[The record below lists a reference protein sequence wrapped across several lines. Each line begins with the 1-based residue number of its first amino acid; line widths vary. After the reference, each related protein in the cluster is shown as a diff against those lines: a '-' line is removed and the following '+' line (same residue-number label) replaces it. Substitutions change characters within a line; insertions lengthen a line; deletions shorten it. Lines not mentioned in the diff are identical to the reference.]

1 MCPLCEKEYNDP
13 ADRRYHAQPNAC
25 PVCGPHIELWDR
37 NGNCLKQSHE
47 AITTAVEEILKGK
60 IVAVKGIGG
69 FHLITLAEDEKAV
82 LRLRKLKHREAKP
95 LALMF
100 PSIEIVKG
108 VCILNNVE
116 ESLLLSPE
124 SPIVLLKRKSNPDI
138 NIAPSIAP
146 KNPYLGVM
154 LPYTP
159 LHHILMRL
167 IGKPIVAT
175 SGNISDEPIC
185 IDNKEAIERLG
196 DIADFFLVH
205 NRRIVRHID
214 DSVVAVFNGE
224 PVVLRRSRGY
234 APLPVEI
241 NRQTRPV
248 LAVGGH
254 LKNTVAF
261 AFRNKVFISQH
272 IGDLETYQAYLAFKR
287 ATSDLPQMY
296 EKKATAIVCDLHPDY
311 LSTKFAEESGLP
323 LLKVQHHYAHILS
336 CVAENKIDYP
346 VLGIAWDG
354 TGYGV
359 DGTIWGGEFLLVNQG
374 EFKRV
379 AHLKQF
385 LLPGGDLAVKEPRRA
400 GLGALYEIY
409 GDSVNR
415 KIPTFQSFA
424 NNELKIIFKR
434 LKDGDTFPR
443 TSSAGRLF
451 DAVASIIGLKQI
463 CQFEGQAAMELEYA
477 IGDCKIEDE
486 YPISIVGV
494 EDGKPNF

>member
-1 MCPLCEKEYNDP
+1 
-13 ADRRYHAQPNAC
+13 
-25 PVCGPHIELWDR
+25 
-37 NGNCLKQSHE
+37 
-47 AITTAVEEILKGK
+47 
-60 IVAVKGIGG
+60 
-69 FHLITLAEDEKAV
+69 
-82 LRLRKLKHREAKP
+82 
-95 LALMF
+95 
-100 PSIEIVKG
+100 
-108 VCILNNVE
+108 
-116 ESLLLSPE
+116 
-124 SPIVLLKRKSNPDI
+124 
-138 NIAPSIAP
+138 
-146 KNPYLGVM
+146 
-154 LPYTP
+154 
-159 LHHILMRL
+159 
-167 IGKPIVAT
+167 
-175 SGNISDEPIC
+175 
-185 IDNKEAIERLG
+185 
-196 DIADFFLVH
+196 
-205 NRRIVRHID
+205 
-214 DSVVAVFNGE
+214 
-224 PVVLRRSRGY
+224 
-234 APLPVEI
+234 LPVEI

-494 EDGKPNF
+494 EDGKPDKNKETKFLNLMLDWRPLLESIIKDCFNGRSISEISIKFHNSMVKLIIEVAKRIGEKKIVLSGGCFQNRYLTERAVRKLSECGFSVYCHHSVPPNDGGIALGQAVAFSEWLTKGK